1 MAELDG
7 MAEETYSTID
17 ELAAKTDLPESVIN
31 DVRDNVDNIIKTTNN
46 IVNDSNIGHEEK
58 IAAISNTQGIL
69 AVIRERISII
79 VEEININKE
88 ALLNKV
94 RDFSTNISIHSS
106 EKDIAR
112 LKIDEKAMEMQK
124 AKLEARHFVFNK
136 PKKIAEID
144 YQISQ
149 CRAAQKNTVDL
160 ITELK
165 GEIEDRRQNL
175 TDRRVSLDKRIA
187 ELNKDKEIPKKQRSM
202 NHEME
207 R

>member
-1 MAELDG
+1 
-7 MAEETYSTID
+7 
-17 ELAAKTDLPESVIN
+17 
-31 DVRDNVDNIIKTTNN
+31 
-46 IVNDSNIGHEEK
+46 
-58 IAAISNTQGIL
+58 
-69 AVIRERISII
+69 
-79 VEEININKE
+79 
-88 ALLNKV
+88 
-94 RDFSTNISIHSS
+94 
-106 EKDIAR
+106 
-112 LKIDEKAMEMQK
+112 MQK

-175 TDRRVSLDKRIA
+175 IDRRVSLDKRIA

-202 NHEME
+202 NHKME